1 MATPLYDPRV
11 LASSPPAAGPAES
24 VEPFI
29 SIVTVSLNAAASIA
43 DTIASV
49 ASQQVD
55 FPVEHI
61 CVDGGSTDAT
71 RAIIDHWAACSGQ
84 IVRVYEP
91 DSGIFDAMN
100 KGLRAARGEYV
111 LFLNADDF
119 LAAPNTLAL
128 VMAGLAPGGV
138 GNPDLIVGDV
148 SMGELGSGRI
158 WRHRRVPRLLGRL
171 RGFGLY
177 PLHQG
182 QYTKRRLLN
191 AVGGFNSKLRFSADV
206 LQYYDLERR
215 FRPSMR
221 FIRTDVAFMRGGGTS
236 NAGLGAMY
244 RATREFYRQLAAVY
258 SPARA
263 AVMVTIKTLQS
274 FVELRVGRCRHGR
287 WFAAAID
294 SAAPPGAGRAP
305 DAHES

>member
-1 MATPLYDPRV
+1 VLHDRRV
-11 LASSPPAAGPAES
+11 PDSLPPAAAADF

-49 ASQQVD
+49 ASQQLAL
-55 FPVEHI
+55 PVEHI

-71 RAIIDHWAACSGQ
+71 RAIIDQWAARCGHL
-84 IVRVYEP
+84 VRIYEP

-119 LAAPNTLAL
+119 LVAPNTLAL
-128 VMAGLAPGGV
+128 VTAGLVPGGTA
-138 GNPDLIVGDV
+138 NPDLIVGDV
-148 SMGELGSGRI
+148 SMGELGSAGI

-171 RGFGLY
+171 RGCGLY

-182 QYTKRRLLN
+182 QYTKRQLLN
-191 AVGGFNSKLRFSADV
+191 AVGGFNAQLRFSSDV

-221 FIRTDVAFMRGGGTS
+221 FIRTDVAFMRGGGTA

-244 RATREFYRQLAAVY
+244 RATREFYRQLAALY
-258 SPARA
+258 SPMRA

-294 SAAPPGAGRAP
+294 GAPLPR
-305 DAHES
+305 

>member
-1 MATPLYDPRV
+1 M
-11 LASSPPAAGPAES
+11 
-24 VEPFI
+24 EPFV

-49 ASQQVD
+49 AGQQPG
-55 FPVEHI
+55 FAVEHI

-71 RAIIDHWAACSGQ
+71 RAIIDHWAARCPHL
-84 IVRVYEP
+84 VRIYEP
-91 DSGIFDAMN
+91 DAGIFDAMN

-119 LAAPNTLAL
+119 LATPGTLAL
-128 VMAGLAPGGV
+128 VMAGLTPGGA
-138 GNPDLIVGDV
+138 GNPDLILGDV
-148 SMGELGSGRI
+148 SMGELQSAGI

-171 RGFGLY
+171 RGCGLY

-182 QYTKRRLLN
+182 QYTRRQLLN
-191 AVGGFNSKLRFSADV
+191 AVGGFNSQLRFSSDV

-221 FIRTDVAFMRGGGTS
+221 FIRGDVAFMRGGGTA
-236 NAGLGAMY
+236 NAGLGAML
-244 RATREFYRQLAAVY
+244 RATQEFYRQLAARY
-258 SPARA
+258 SPPRA

-274 FVELRVGRCRHGR
+274 LVELRVGRCHQER

-294 SAAPPGAGRAP
+294 AAPLPAPGRAP
-305 DAHES
+305 EALEPRRLAAR